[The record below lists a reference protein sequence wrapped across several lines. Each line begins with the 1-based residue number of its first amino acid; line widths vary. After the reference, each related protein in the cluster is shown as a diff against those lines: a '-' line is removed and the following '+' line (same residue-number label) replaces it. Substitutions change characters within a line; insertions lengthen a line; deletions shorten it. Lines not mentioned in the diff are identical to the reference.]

1 MARCQSSWQPPSPRV
16 HASVMP
22 VPGHDPGIDP
32 AILDVGTAADAF
44 SLSIA
49 HPAVIRLHHP
59 SPHPEEVASATVS
72 KVEGVSRMHWILL
85 RDAASRLLLRMR
97 PEGGR

>member
-32 AILDVGTAADAF
+32 AILDVGTADDAF

-59 SPHPEEVASATVS
+59 SPHPEERSVS
-72 KVEGVSRMHWILL
+72 KERASLVCTGSSFETQL
-85 RDAASRLLLRMR
+85 RCSS
-97 PEGGR
+97 G